1 MNCSNMATVTVTVAG
16 LADGPVAGVG
26 TAGEV
31 GADVAVDEGGA
42 MTPTVRGGGVVGGEH
57 PAVGRPISIIPVA
70 RTAIMQDPVL
80 RSTRVPA
87 QSWHGCPIQAMPTCP
102 FHEEL
107 KCIVTVHRDPAPLLK
122 VELGGSRRRATA

>member
-1 MNCSNMATVTVTVAG
+1 MDTVTVTAVA
-16 LADGPVAGVG
+16 LAGGDVEGVG
-26 TAGEV
+26 TADGV
-31 GADVAVDEGGA
+31 GAEAAVDEGGA
-42 MTPTVRGGGVVGGEH
+42 VTTVGGGGVDGGEH
-57 PAVGRPISIIPVA
+57 PAVARPISITPVA
-70 RTAIMQDPVL
+70 RTGIMEDLVL